1 MSKELVVFCL
11 LVDMFKQGSWL
22 GSNNLQGSDLKM
34 IAYLS
39 EYIMENYFLKV
50 HIEEAIIKLML

>member
-11 LVDMFKQGSWL
+11 LVDIFKQGPWL
-22 GSNNLQGSDLKM
+22 GSNNDLKM

-39 EYIMENYFLKV
+39 DYIMENYFLKV
-50 HIEEAIIKLML
+50 HIEEAIIKFIL

>member
-39 EYIMENYFLKV
+39 DYIMENYFLKV
-50 HIEEAIIKLML
+50 HIE